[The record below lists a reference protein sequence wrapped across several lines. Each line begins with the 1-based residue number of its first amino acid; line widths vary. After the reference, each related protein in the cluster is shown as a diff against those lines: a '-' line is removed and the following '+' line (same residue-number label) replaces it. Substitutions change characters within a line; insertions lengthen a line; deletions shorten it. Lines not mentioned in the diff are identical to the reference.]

1 MFWEHHGKNA
11 SGGTQ
16 GRSAVVRGG
25 HWQVLGKFSPDVI
38 AEGVEATKEEA
49 MKKAE
54 AALLADCGGDWQQS
68 GHDIRLNRG
77 HLFATVTNLVGDG
90 YMWKAT
96 RWGIV
101 DTEADAKKQA
111 EAALDLQ
118 ATVDADSIRLVEAV
132 KEIKQL
138 RALLSESLAITR
150 DSLESNKI
158 SYDEPDCECEAC
170 KRFRSII
177 ARIEAVLR

>member
-1 MFWEHHGKNA
+1 M
-11 SGGTQ
+11 
-16 GRSAVVRGG
+16 VRG
-25 HWQVLGKFSPDVI
+25 W
-38 AEGVEATKEEA
+38 
-49 MKKAE
+49 
-54 AALLADCGGDWQQS
+54 GGFMRWRQCKDGIEIEDARQ
-68 GHDIRLNRG
+68 I
-77 HLFATVTNLVGDG
+77 ATVTNLRGNG
-90 YMWKAT
+90 YVWRAT

-111 EAALDLQ
+111 EAALD
-118 ATVDADSIRLVEAV
+118 
-132 KEIKQL
+132 EIKQL

-158 SYDEPDCECEAC
+158 SDDEPDCECEAC